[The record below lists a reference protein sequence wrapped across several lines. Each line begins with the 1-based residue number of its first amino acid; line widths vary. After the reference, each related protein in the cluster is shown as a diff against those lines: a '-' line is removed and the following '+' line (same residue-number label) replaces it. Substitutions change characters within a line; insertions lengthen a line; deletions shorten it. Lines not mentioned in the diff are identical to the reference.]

1 MPEFDDIVQCLSKK
15 VALLLLAGE
24 FTKLPHHN
32 VPDEFEYSFSN
43 TKQQLLNELEKL
55 DKQYKSL
62 NGIAKY

>member
-1 MPEFDDIVQCLSKK
+1 MPLKK
-15 VALLLLAGE
+15 GRPIIISRE

-55 DKQYKSL
+55 DKQYKFL
-62 NGIAKY
+62 NGITKY